1 MVVLCPNAELEGCQ
15 KGLKQM
21 GAGIMYRVLSYLIG
35 VIYKTRLVH
44 KPLTTLFFLP
54 PQCFRLQAVLD
65 ASGMG
70 GKGGGKGDRAQGIS
84 QGVHTLDKAMV
95 AAREFES

>member
-1 MVVLCPNAELEGCQ
+1 
-15 KGLKQM
+15 M
-21 GAGIMYRVLSYLIG
+21 GAGIVCRLLQCYISESLISQEAISREWPFHYNIFDY
-35 VIYKTRLVH
+35 VW
-44 KPLTTLFFLP
+44 
-54 PQCFRLQAVLD
+54 LQAVLD

-84 QGVHTLDKAMV
+84 QGVHTLEKAMV